1 MDGHAGKTRLR
12 SWCGART
19 ILMSMCSLLTEGQ
32 VTGALVGD
40 AALAALA
47 IEYGATL
54 FTTDRD
60 FTRFGGL
67 RQADPLQS

>member
-1 MDGHAGKTRLR
+1 
-12 SWCGART
+12 
-19 ILMSMCSLLTEGQ
+19 MSMCSLLTEGQ
-32 VTGALVGD
+32 ITGALVGD